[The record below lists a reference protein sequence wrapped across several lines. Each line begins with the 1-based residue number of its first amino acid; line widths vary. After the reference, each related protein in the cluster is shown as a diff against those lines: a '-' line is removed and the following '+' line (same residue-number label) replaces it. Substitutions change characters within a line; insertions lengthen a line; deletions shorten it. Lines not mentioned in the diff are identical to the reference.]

1 MNNRS
6 RFSILVS
13 LGIALASIGLAYAP
27 IPGVKQTVVIVS
39 GTELKEPLEE
49 LEAKFER
56 DNSNVDLQLEFQGSQ
71 DIANNYIDGK
81 NDFQPNILIPAN
93 GETLTELASRWKA
106 QNNSEAFYTTPTAIA
121 KTVLVAIAWQERGEI
136 LFPGDRFS
144 WSRIEQAM
152 QQNSWSQIGGQAD
165 WGSFDFVTTN
175 PTRSNSGQLAL
186 SLWLQSE
193 NYDLASTQAE
203 SLVSLV
209 KQSVYQPPRSTD
221 ILLQEFIT
229 RGANDGDV
237 AIVYE
242 SIALHRWSQAKTTQG
257 QPYRIYYPDNTIVA
271 IFTTTNIAIAYRVPT
286 IDRGIRSVRNAD
298 LKSSRHSLGFEIPE
312 RTRAACPKGYRF
324 AYAPSDPLG
333 SNERPG
339 NSCCGKQSDG
349 GQHDFKSCFRP
360 DQGTDDIQVF
370 SFAPPAP
377 LSPLKR

>member
-27 IPGVKQTVVIVS
+27 IPGVRQTVVIVS

-71 DIANNYIDGK
+71 DIANNYIDRQ

-106 QNNSEAFYTTPTAIA
+106 QNNSEAFYEQPTAIA

-257 QPYRIYYPDNTIVA
+257 QPYRIYYPDNTIETVA
-271 IFTTTNIAIAYRVPT
+271 TAAVTKDSDKNIAKIA
-286 IDRGIRSVRNAD
+286 DRFIKY
-298 LKSSRHSLGFEIPE
+298 LTQPE
-312 RTRAACPKGYRF
+312 QQAVFVKYG
-324 AYAPSDPLG
+324 
-333 SNERPG
+333 
-339 NSCCGKQSDG
+339 
-349 GQHDFKSCFRP
+349 FRP
-360 DQGTDDIQVF
+360 VVSNLDLRSISDSPWSQDIPGAKLDLTQVQQ
-370 SFAPPAP
+370 PPDAQNIAEIQR
-377 LSPLKR
+377 LWTRVR

>member
-27 IPGVKQTVVIVS
+27 IPGVRQTVVIVS

-71 DIANNYIDGK
+71 DIANNYIDRQ

-106 QNNSEAFYTTPTAIA
+106 QNNSEAFYTEPTAIA

-257 QPYRIYYPDNTIVA
+257 QPYRIYYPDNTIETVA
-271 IFTTTNIAIAYRVPT
+271 TAAVTKDSDKNIAKIA
-286 IDRGIRSVRNAD
+286 DRFIKY
-298 LKSSRHSLGFEIPE
+298 LTQPE
-312 RTRAACPKGYRF
+312 QQAVFVKYG
-324 AYAPSDPLG
+324 
-333 SNERPG
+333 
-339 NSCCGKQSDG
+339 
-349 GQHDFKSCFRP
+349 FRP
-360 DQGTDDIQVF
+360 VVSNLDLRSISDSPWSQDIPGAKLDLTQVQQ
-370 SFAPPAP
+370 PPDAQNIAEIQR
-377 LSPLKR
+377 LWTRVR

>member
-27 IPGVKQTVVIVS
+27 IPGVRQTVVIVS

-71 DIANNYIDGK
+71 DIANNYIDRQ

-106 QNNSEAFYTTPTAIA
+106 QNNSEAFYTEPTAIA

-257 QPYRIYYPDNTIVA
+257 QPYRIYYPDNTIETVA
-271 IFTTTNIAIAYRVPT
+271 TAAVTKDSEKNIAKIAEQFIQYLTQPEQQAVFIKYGFRPVIPNL
-286 IDRGIRSVRNAD
+286 DLRSVSDSPWSQDIPGAKLD
-298 LKSSRHSLGFEIPE
+298 LTQVQQPPDAQNIAEIQ
-312 RTRAACPKGYRF
+312 RLWTRVR
-324 AYAPSDPLG
+324 
-333 SNERPG
+333 
-339 NSCCGKQSDG
+339 
-349 GQHDFKSCFRP
+349 
-360 DQGTDDIQVF
+360 
-370 SFAPPAP
+370 
-377 LSPLKR
+377 

>member
-1 MNNRS
+1 MNNR
-6 RFSILVS
+6 FPKVLVS
-13 LGIALASIGLAYAP
+13 LGIVLVSIGLAYVP

-49 LEAKFER
+49 LEAQFEQ

-71 DIANNYIDGK
+71 DIANNYIDAK
-81 NDFQPNILIPAN
+81 NDFQPHILIPAN
-93 GETLTELASRWKA
+93 GETLTELANRWKA
-106 QNNSEAFYTTPTAIA
+106 QNNSEAFYEQPTAIA

-152 QQNSWSQIGGQAD
+152 KQNSWSQIGGQAD
-165 WGSFDFVTTN
+165 WGSFDLVITN

-193 NYDLASTQAE
+193 NYDLASPQAE

-242 SIALHRWSQAKTTQG
+242 SIALHRWSQAKTS
-257 QPYRIYYPDNTIVA
+257 QPYRIYYPDNTIETVA
-271 IFTTTNIAIAYRVPT
+271 TAAVTKNSDKNIAKTANQFIEYLT
-286 IDRGIRSVRNAD
+286 Q
-298 LKSSRHSLGFEIPE
+298 PE
-312 RTRAACPKGYRF
+312 QQAVFVKYG
-324 AYAPSDPLG
+324 
-333 SNERPG
+333 
-339 NSCCGKQSDG
+339 
-349 GQHDFKSCFRP
+349 FRP
-360 DQGTDDIQVF
+360 VIPNLDLRSISNSPWSQNIPGVKLDLTQVQQPPSSQNIAEIQRLWTRV
-370 SFAPPAP
+370 
-377 LSPLKR
+377 R